1 MVKQPQI
8 IDMLTAGMRGASARQ
23 TVIADNIANA
33 QTPGYR
39 RQVLDFENVL
49 AKALEDG
56 EGISRPLDARITM
69 PEAAP
74 ADETGNNVDLETEV
88 GELIKNSSTY
98 KTYLRVLNKVY
109 RQMELAMTV
118 Q

>member
-1 MVKQPQI
+1 MIKQPQLV
-8 IDMLTAGMRGASARQ
+8 DMLTAGMRGASLRQ
-23 TVIADNIANA
+23 RVIADNIANA

-39 RQVLDFENVL
+39 RKTVQFEQAL
-49 AKALEDG
+49 ARAMESGGSPTSLQAK
-56 EGISRPLDARITM
+56 IVMPNIT
-69 PEAAP
+69 P
-74 ADETGNNVDLETEV
+74 ADATGNNVDLEMEV

-98 KTYLRVLNKVY
+98 KTYLRMLNKVY